1 MELKKLVDLVE
12 LVKLVQLVELVDYV
26 VFGSVLHTVVRDIQ
40 RDVVALDEHVLRQ
53 IINARHEKKNY
64 VNFSLKFTAIYMNLL
79 CYVVLVTC
87 YVRCSPVM

>member
-53 IINARHEKKNY
+53 IINARHEKKNN